1 MSQTESLKRFNEKLH
16 LVVHQYQ
23 VMQRENVRLQK
34 ELQDLKGKDELHVQQ
49 IAELENKVAALKMAA
64 GQIEVTDRKE
74 LEKKLNLYI
83 REIDRCIAMLG
94 D

>member
-1 MSQTESLKRFNEKLH
+1 MSQTASLMRFNEKLQ
-16 LVVHQYQ
+16 LAVQQYQ
-23 VMQRENVRLQK
+23 SMQRENARLQK
-34 ELQDLKGKDELHVQQ
+34 ELQDLKGKEELHLHQ
-49 IAELENKVAALKMAA
+49 ITELENKVAALKMTA

>member
-1 MSQTESLKRFNEKLH
+1 MKRFNEKLQ
-16 LVVHQYQ
+16 LVVQQYQ
-23 VMQRENVRLQK
+23 AMQRENVRLQK
-34 ELQDLKGKDELHVQQ
+34 ELNDLKGKEELHVAQ
-49 IAELENKVAALKMAA
+49 INELENKVAALKMAA

>member
-1 MSQTESLKRFNEKLH
+1 MSQTASLARFNEKLQ
-16 LVVHQYQ
+16 LAVQQYQ
-23 VMQRENVRLQK
+23 TMQRENARLQK
-34 ELQDLKGKDELHVQQ
+34 ELQDLKGKEELHLQQ
-49 IAELENKVAALKMAA
+49 ITELENKVAALKMAA